1 MSALKRMTLAEYR
14 AAECDNWSTIKFLRE
29 SPLHYQH
36 ALANERKVTPALL
49 KGLAGHTAVLDPDN
63 FMRHYVL
70 CDLPARRG
78 KDWTKFKAEHATKT
92 ILFEADYANALA
104 VRDAIFVRNDPA
116 SVRARALLASC
127 PEREL
132 PVFWPDP
139 DTGIRCKARLD
150 AVGPGIITELKTTKS
165 LMPRAWQQQAAR
177 LMYHGQMAMQRDA
190 IMSTRGEASDCYIIA
205 VESALPHDV
214 GVFRYGPDEIEK
226 GLELYQGFLR
236 TLKRCRER
244 NEWPGRYPDE
254 QHLELPAWEYGDDEL
269 GEMTAT
275 VVGESHTEVY

>member
-1 MSALKRMTLAEYR
+1 VSAAAAKRMTLAEYR
-14 AAECDNWSTIKFLRE
+14 EAEGANWTTIKVLGD

-36 ALANERKVTPALL
+36 ALAVDRKVTPALL
-49 KGLAGHTAVLDPDN
+49 AGLAGHTATLDPDN

-78 KDWTKFKAEHATKT
+78 NKWKEFQDAHPNKT

-104 VRDAIFVRNDPA
+104 IRDAVQRHP
-116 SVRARALLASC
+116 VARALLAAC

-150 AVGPGIITELKTTKS
+150 ALGPGIITELKTTKS
-165 LMPRAWQQQAAR
+165 LIPRTWQQQAAR
-177 LMYHGQMAMQRDA
+177 LMYHGQMAMQRDG
-190 IMSTRGEASDCYIIA
+190 IMSTRGDASDCYIIA
-205 VESALPHDV
+205 VESSMPHDV

-236 TLKRCRER
+236 TLKTCRER

-254 QHLELPAWEYGDDEL
+254 QHLELPAWVYGDDEL
-269 GEMTAT
+269 GELTAT
-275 VVGESHTEVY
+275 VVGEAQGEAF